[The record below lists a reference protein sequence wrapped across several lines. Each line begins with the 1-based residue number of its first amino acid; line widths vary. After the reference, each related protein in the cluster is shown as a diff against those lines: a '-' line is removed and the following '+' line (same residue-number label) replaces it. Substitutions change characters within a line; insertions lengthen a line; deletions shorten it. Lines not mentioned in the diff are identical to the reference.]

1 MSKRPSASTM
11 FFQLLFYGTI
21 AWCLGLTLFFIRL
34 PIPLDHSPHKAD
46 AIVVLTGSSGRLE
59 VGLSLLK
66 SGAAKRLLVS
76 GVHPDVVK
84 NELSQLTGAAP
95 SLFKCC
101 VDLDYAARNTFENA
115 TETANWA
122 KTHNFDT
129 LILVTADYHMQRSRV
144 LFNRA
149 MPHINIMA
157 YPVSGP
163 VGFGTLAREYSKYL
177 VILLQEAFAQQQ

>member
-1 MSKRPSASTM
+1 M
-11 FFQLLFYGTI
+11 FYGAV
-21 AWCLGLTLFFIRL
+21 AWCLGLALFFIRL
-34 PIPLDHSPHKAD
+34 PVPMDSGPYKAD

-59 VGLSLLK
+59 VCLSLLK

-115 TETANWA
+115 TETANWVR
-122 KTHNFDT
+122 THNVDT
-129 LILVTADYHMQRSRV
+129 LILVTADYHIQRSSV

-149 MPHINIMA
+149 MPNINIMP

-163 VGFGTLAREYSKYL
+163 VGFGTVAREYSKYL
-177 VILLQEAFAQQQ
+177 VILLQEAFARHQ